1 MASERIQRRIET
13 LLDWADEAVANSDWA
28 VVRDR
33 AQNVLRLDPDNQDAL
48 SYLAAADRDT
58 GISQPPAQTTAPL
71 LPASLPATPVH
82 PTSFA
87 NDRYQVNR
95 FLGEAGKK
103 KVYLAHDTLLDRE
116 VAFALIKTEGL
127 DEAGRSRIQR
137 EAQAMGRL
145 GSHSHIVSVF
155 DLGQEQDQT
164 NMVTGLMGG
173 GDVEGVIEEAT
184 DHRVPLEQAIGIA
197 RETCQGL
204 EFG

>member
-13 LLDWADEAVANSDWA
+13 LLDEADEAVANSDWA

-87 NDRYQVNR
+87 NGRYQVNR
-95 FLGEAGKK
+95 FLGEGGKK

-155 DLGQEQDQT
+155 DLGQEQDQPY
-164 NMVTGLMGG
+164 MVTELMGG
-173 GDVEGVIEEAT
+173 GDVEGVIEKAT

-197 RETCQGL
+197 
-204 EFG
+204 